1 MAAAGDD
8 LIVHIM
14 ADYDGGRVGLVQ
26 TSDKLLEAFAASD
39 MLYSMTVAPRQVG
52 LDPSNRDSM
61 GVNAQEVHRLLGEI
75 ATVGWSWPATA
86 HAVCCEAKPG
96 DTSLQE
102 YNGMLVKGLDLAPV
116 LPNTIWFGSLS
127 CGHTNMALRCLGAAV
142 PSSCPLLSEGGK
154 LDLDKLLKR
163 DPEFAKAATTG
174 LKWRVLRAAVRER
187 YPAVLSIIQAA
198 LNVAGNVQQK
208 VHEVQGLQ
216 QLWTLAT
223 NYQKKGET
231 VDWASIKA
239 VIKRSLPSFVD
250 SLDSMI
256 AFVASH
262 SGGLQGCFLKYFLAF
277 HRLFVKPTVRSSVP
291 SGLYAALSTCPHHY
305 LAWAM
310 LAAAYTCPKEHIKPG
325 GLCTFVS
332 AGDVAGL
339 LKADTVAVYEAEM
352 YLREVREF
360 LPRAGFSGDLWSD
373 NQLIN
378 PVAKMEINLARLLL
392 KKPTKDNYKEVKE
405 IACDFIRQMKQDCP
419 HIDISVWERSWSLQA
434 VVVAPV
440 PVDKR
445 VSAQSIVLSEISVG
459 GQVVSTLGRLRL
471 QGMNLGTVVARKGC
485 ADLWTVSS
493 ISEHHGDVD
502 CILLQAFGG
511 KDEHPDESVDL
522 HDFLPHFEVRDPKEQ
537 RQVHPSWP
545 SGRLVNSEAVERL
558 YLKAQVITALSC
570 MASLIETYWSPAES
584 VEVMVKPSKTV
595 VAAKCF
601 QIAALVLGPD
611 TNSVKDL
618 KIGKDEMP
626 VNALEVVFKPDNP
639 RFKFFLELPKGSDV
653 CSPAYHIA
661 TTEDPKKAN
670 VAWVTLSVANVVA
683 YDFIGKTRPKICL
696 NRDSSKERGDVAPS
710 PEEVHQHLV
719 VHLPVMINTQP
730 LQQGQELWLLGERPQ
745 KRAAKAVSAITNLDI
760 AKKAKTAR

>member
-1 MAAAGDD
+1 MAAPGDD
-8 LIVHIM
+8 PIEQIM

-61 GVNAQEVHRLLGEI
+61 GVNAKEVHRLMGEI

-154 LDLDKLLKR
+154 LDLDKLWKR

-262 SGGLQGCFLKYFLAF
+262 SGGLQGSFLKYFLAF

-291 SGLYAALSTCPHHY
+291 SGLYAALSTFPHHY

-332 AGDVAGL
+332 AGDVAGV
-339 LKADTVAVYEAEM
+339 LKGDTAAVLEAEM

-360 LPRAGFSGDLWSD
+360 LPSAGVAGALWSG

-392 KKPTKDNYKEVKE
+392 KKPTKDNYKDVKE
-405 IACDFIRQMKQDCP
+405 IARDFIGHMKLDCP
-419 HIDISVWERSWSLQA
+419 HVVTSVWELRWALQP
-434 VVVAPV
+434 VVAAPV
-440 PVDKR
+440 PVDRR
-445 VSAQSIVLSEISVG
+445 VSAQSIILSEISVG
-459 GQVVSTLGRLRL
+459 GQVVSPLGRLRL
-471 QGMNLGTVVARKGC
+471 QGMNLGTVVARKGF

-493 ISEHHGDVD
+493 ISEHNGVD
-502 CILLQAFGG
+502 RILLQAFGG
-511 KDEHPDESVDL
+511 KD
-522 HDFLPHFEVRDPKEQ
+522 
-537 RQVHPSWP
+537 
-545 SGRLVNSEAVERL
+545 
-558 YLKAQVITALSC
+558 
-570 MASLIETYWSPAES
+570 
-584 VEVMVKPSKTV
+584 
-595 VAAKCF
+595 
-601 QIAALVLGPD
+601 
-611 TNSVKDL
+611 
-618 KIGKDEMP
+618 
-626 VNALEVVFKPDNP
+626 DNP
-639 RFKFFLELPKGSDV
+639 E
-653 CSPAYHIA
+653 
-661 TTEDPKKAN
+661 
-670 VAWVTLSVANVVA
+670 
-683 YDFIGKTRPKICL
+683 
-696 NRDSSKERGDVAPS
+696 
-710 PEEVHQHLV
+710 
-719 VHLPVMINTQP
+719 
-730 LQQGQELWLLGERPQ
+730 
-745 KRAAKAVSAITNLDI
+745 
-760 AKKAKTAR
+760 